1 MTIKVGITGGIGSGK
16 STVCKIFELLN
27 IPVFD
32 ADTVAKQ
39 ILNSNFKI
47 KTGLIHIFGEGIYL
61 DDETID
67 RKKLAKIIFNDDIQ
81 LEKMNRL
88 VHPAVRKEFNT
99 WVKKQNSE
107 YIIHEAAILF
117 ESDFY
122 KMMDYT
128 ILITA
133 PKKQKIERVIK
144 RDGIPKD
151 LVLERMSRQWTDE
164 EKRKLT
170 RFEIK
175 NDNKRLIIPMII
187 EIDKNLKKYGKIW

>member
-88 VHPAVRKEFNT
+88 VHPAVREEFNT